1 MTYLNLVNAVLRKL
15 REDEVTT
22 IDESDYSKLIA
33 DFVSDAVQLVENS
46 WDWSAL
52 RYTYTLPTVAG
63 TSTYSLT
70 DFGSR
75 SKILYIHN
83 ETYNSYV
90 YQESLQRIREL
101 ALGTNDAQGPVR
113 YFAVDSLDSNDDA
126 QIRLYQTPNS
136 VQTLSVY
143 TVKRSTSLNEDTDNV
158 TVPTQPVIQFAFAYA
173 LRERGETGG
182 QSAAEQLIFA
192 QEDLRNAI
200 TFDANLHPEELI
212 WYTP

>member
-1 MTYLNLVNAVLRKL
+1 MTYLELVNAVLRKL
-15 REDEVTT
+15 REEEVTT
-22 IDESDYSKLIA
+22 VDESDYSKLIG
-33 DFVSDAVQLVENS
+33 DFVNDGTQLVENS

-52 RYTYTLPTVAG
+52 RYTYSLNTVAD
-63 TSTYSLT
+63 TSTYALT
-70 DFGSR
+70 GFGSR

-83 ETYNSYV
+83 ETYNNYV

-101 ALGTNDAQGPVR
+101 ALGTNNATGPVR
-113 YFAVDSLDSNDDA
+113 YFAVDALDSNGDA

-136 VQTLSVY
+136 VQNLSVY
-143 TVKRSTSLNEDTDNV
+143 TVKRNTSLTNDADNV
-158 TVPTQPVIQFAFAYA
+158 VVPTQPIIQFAFAYA

-192 QEDLRNAI
+192 QEDLRNSI